1 MSKLTIDK
9 SKFQCY
15 ERINV
20 KDLLWRG
27 RVIVWLL
34 FFGNNIQ
41 FPGPSIDSSS
51 CREKIVDD

>member
-1 MSKLTIDK
+1 MTIDK
-9 SKFQCY
+9 SKIQCY